1 MSSSSTETPIFLDS
15 DEADWVDAVMGK
27 DAEPFRWHMSHPSPT
42 SSLQKK
48 RKELDWHTRC
58 SSVTHL
64 IVRCF
69 DEDKLVILF
78 NGFQKKSQK
87 TSQGE
92 IEKAKRI
99 ISSGFKNKCPFLD
112 TLLFGNGHSCY
123 GIEWRR
129 KEVNGN
135 LMTCIPFWTTIK
147 TQDQQ
152 WWLHPC
158 WSQWVPCLQGCS
170 WDEWCLIWYLNGKRL

>member
-1 MSSSSTETPIFLDS
+1 MPW
-15 DEADWVDAVMGK
+15 WVKMRNLFAGTW
-27 DAEPFRWHMSHPSPT
+27 AIRPPH
-42 SSLQKK
+42 LQKK

-170 WDEWCLIWYLNGKRL
+170 WDEWCLIWYLNDKRL